1 MTRSDKKN
9 RKIFGGDRNI
19 AEETLRIIVENS
31 TNLFYIHTP
40 DHVLTYV
47 SPQSQQYFDCIPEEA
62 LVHWTDF
69 ITDHP
74 INQSAIEITQ
84 RAIDTCERQPPYE
97 VECMGRK
104 GRKIWVEVNE
114 TPIVENGKTV
124 AIVGSLTDITERK
137 LAVEKLRQSEE
148 RYRHLYKE
156 TPVMLHSIDREGK
169 LVSVSNH
176 WLEALGYERSEVIG
190 HRSMEFLTAA
200 SQRYAAEIVLPEFF
214 QTGHCKEVP
223 YQMVK
228 KSGEIMDVL
237 LSAVAEKDKK
247 GEVVRSLAVMVDVT
261 ARNQA
266 EEELRRS
273 EERYRRLY
281 KETPAM
287 LHSIDQIGRLVSVS
301 NYWTETLGYKRSE
314 VIGKKITDFFT
325 EESRGYAEAVAL
337 PRFFRTGF
345 AKEIP
350 YQLVKKNGEIIDV
363 LLSATLETNRHGEP
377 IRSLAVMVDVTDRL
391 RAQKE
396 IEKLNRDLEARALEL
411 ESANRELK
419 AFSSSVSHDLRKP
432 LTVINCYCQVLEDQC
447 HSGLSSDC
455 QNYIKEIS
463 DEVMGMSDTIDALL
477 DLSCATQDDLNRVP
491 VDLGDLAKDVAS
503 DLNLAEP
510 KRQVKFKI
518 VHEAHVNGDA
528 KLLKVV
534 MENLIGNAWKY
545 SATRKDAL
553 IEFGV
558 TDIGGEVT
566 YFVRDNGIGF
576 DMAQAEKLFT
586 PFQRL
591 PSAEEF
597 KGYGIGLTTVERIIR
612 RHGGRIWAEAARG
625 EGATFYFT
633 LSKGNL

>member
-1 MTRSDKKN
+1 MTRSSGKDRQGLVKRNEAKHTL
-9 RKIFGGDRNI
+9 RNI
-19 AEETLRIIVENS
+19 IEHS
-31 TNLFYIHTP
+31 TNLFYMHTT

-47 SPQSQQYFDCIPEEA
+47 SPQSQQYFDCEPEEA
-62 LVHWTDF
+62 LVNWTDF

-84 RAIDTCERQPPYE
+84 RAIDSGERQPPYE
-97 VECMGRK
+97 VECIGRK

-137 LAVEKLRQSEE
+137 LAVEELRQSEE

-156 TPVMLHSIDREGK
+156 TPVMLHSIDQ
-169 LVSVSNH
+169 N
-176 WLEALGYERSEVIG
+176 
-190 HRSMEFLTAA
+190 
-200 SQRYAAEIVLPEFF
+200 
-214 QTGHCKEVP
+214 
-223 YQMVK
+223 
-228 KSGEIMDVL
+228 
-237 LSAVAEKDKK
+237 
-247 GEVVRSLAVMVDVT
+247 
-261 ARNQA
+261 
-266 EEELRRS
+266 
-273 EERYRRLY
+273 
-281 KETPAM
+281 
-287 LHSIDQIGRLVSVS
+287 GRLVSVS
-301 NYWTETLGYKRSE
+301 NYWIETLGYERSE

-325 EESRGYAEAVAL
+325 EESRRYAEAVAL

-350 YQLVKKNGEIIDV
+350 YQLVKKNGEIIDI
-363 LLSATLETNRHGEP
+363 LLSATLEYNQHGEP
-377 IRSLAVMVDVTDRL
+377 IRSLAVMVDVTERL

-396 IEKLNRDLEARALEL
+396 IEKLNMDLEARALDL

-432 LTVINCYCQVLEDQC
+432 LTIINCYCQILEDQC
-447 HSGLSSDC
+447 NSHLTSDC
-455 QNYIKEIS
+455 RNYLKEIS
-463 DEVMGMSDTIDALL
+463 NEVMGMSDTIDALL
-477 DLSCATQDDLNRVP
+477 NLSCASQDDLNVVT
-491 VDLGDLAKDVAS
+491 VDLSDLAKDVAS
-503 DLNLAEP
+503 DLTLAEP

-518 VHEAHVNGDA
+518 AHEAQVNADE

-545 SATRKDAL
+545 TATRKDAF

-558 TDIGGEVT
+558 TGIGGEVT
-566 YFVRDNGIGF
+566 YFVKDNGIGF

-591 PSAEEF
+591 PSAEGF
-597 KGYGIGLTTVERIIR
+597 KGYGVGLTTVERIIR

-633 LSKGNL
+633 L